1 MVHSTENELRL
12 GVVSYLNT
20 LPLIDGLEKAE
31 GVRIFSEVPSMLAG
45 ILEAGE
51 TDLSL
56 CSVIDQQRAAVPLAL
71 VPVGQ
76 IGCDG
81 ATWTVRLFS
90 RRPLAEIQDVACD
103 TDSHTSVA
111 LLRVLLLEQQGLTP
125 TLVPIQ
131 ARNTAMADWPDVV
144 LLIGDKVVRSGP
156 SVETHPFQL
165 DLGAAW
171 HELTGLPFVFASW
184 FCRSDIDAPARD
196 RVRRLA
202 MIVDHARRRNAR
214 RIPNIAHQHAEAHGW
229 RADQAIEYLNSRLRF
244 ECTPRSIESMRVF
257 FEAAAK
263 IDGISDPQP
272 FRIADDLLAPA

>member
-1 MVHSTENELRL
+1 M
-12 GVVSYLNT
+12 
-20 LPLIDGLEKAE
+20 
-31 GVRIFSEVPSMLAG
+31 
-45 ILEAGE
+45 
-51 TDLSL
+51 
-56 CSVIDQQRAAVPLAL
+56 
-71 VPVGQ
+71 
-76 IGCDG
+76 
-81 ATWTVRLFS
+81 
-90 RRPLAEIQDVACD
+90 
-103 TDSHTSVA
+103 
-111 LLRVLLLEQQGLTP
+111 LLLEQQGLTP

-184 FCRSDIDAPARD
+184 FCRADIDGPARD

-202 MIVDHARRRNAR
+202 MIVDHARRRNAG

-272 FRIADDLLAPA
+272 FRIADDLLVPA